1 MRTGWVVNLL
11 LVLGVAALAVYAF
24 YKPKAEDA
32 GPQHAISTVATSAV
46 KRVRVE
52 PQGGTALEL
61 QKEGEEWFLVQPI
74 RARADRIQVERL
86 LDLLKARSKE
96 QLAATD
102 LQRFDLDKPA
112 LRVSFDDHTIAFG
125 TTNPLSS
132 DQYVLSGNSVYLM
145 PAFYRAQ
152 VPDKPERVLTHALFR
167 QSEKPV
173 GFRFKT
179 FSVEQRDGKWQV
191 VPLAGKEAPSQDDFN
206 RWVDD
211 WKLASSLLTQPA
223 GEKTP
228 VPESVEVALAGGGK
242 LTLGIVQRSPQL
254 ILLRG
259 DEKLLFHFS
268 EELRDRLVNPPAV
281 PESPAATSGTAP
293 APAATSGTAPAPAR

>member
-1 MRTGWVVNLL
+1 MRTGWIVNLL
-11 LVLGVAALAVYAF
+11 LVLGVGALAFYAL
-24 YKPKAEDA
+24 YKPKQEAA
-32 GPQHAISTVATSAV
+32 GPQHAISTLAPSAV

-52 PQGGTALEL
+52 PQSGTSLEL
-61 QKEGEEWFLVQPI
+61 QKEGEGWFLVQPL

-96 QLAATD
+96 QLAATE
-102 LQRFDLDKPA
+102 LQRFDLDQPA
-112 LRVSFDDHTIAFG
+112 LRVRFDDHTIAFG

-132 DQYVLSGNSVYLM
+132 DQYVLSGSSVFLL

-152 VPDKPERVLTHALFR
+152 VPDRPERVLTHALFR
-167 QSEKPV
+167 PGEKPTA
-173 GFRFKT
+173 FRFRT

-191 VPLAGKEAPSQDDFN
+191 LPATGKEAPSQDDFN

-211 WKLASSLLTQPA
+211 WKLASSLLTQPVR
-223 GEKTP
+223 EKTAA
-228 VPESVEVALAGGGK
+228 PESVEVALAGGGK

-254 ILLRG
+254 ILLRS

-268 EELRDRLVNPPAV
+268 EELRDRLLTAPAV
-281 PESPAATSGTAP
+281 PESSAAASGTAP
-293 APAATSGTAPAPAR
+293 APAAASGTAPAPAR